1 MGEGI
6 FLSFSIDAFYM
17 PTKSLAKSLIAQVAQ
32 LITNYLE
39 IFCEFRICFKYFHLF
54 FNQ

>member
-1 MGEGI
+1 MGEVI
-6 FLSFSIDAFYM
+6 SHSFSIDAFYM
-17 PTKSLAKSLIAQVAQ
+17 PTKSLAKSLVAQLAQ

-39 IFCEFRICFKYFHLF
+39 IFCEFRICFQYFHLF